1 VSAEQQVPEG
11 VDPETGEVTEPPTP
25 EPEPDTPFEEPEP
38 ETEPP
43 EEEPEE
49 GEPEA
54 KALTVADVAAM
65 SEQEVEAGIRSGQIS
80 EDLLNKAV
88 AKQERD
94 AAKTAEKLEAE
105 RQRHQG
111 RLAEILQE
119 DILRLVPCELCRADL
134 AGWIDSTGPI
144 PEEVKQRVRIQIGD
158 REPENWQEDPHSAR
172 CSACDGL
179 GEVQTGSRVRGQE
192 VMPCVDCGG
201 KGWQPT
207 DDTRSGLRPPA
218 VVPHPPILATDE
230 GNGAAVSHPAL
241 SAEDQAEIKRLQG
254 KGIVV
259 IVPQPA

>member
-25 EPEPDTPFEEPEP
+25 EPEPEQPFEEPEP
-38 ETEPP
+38 GAEPV
-43 EEEPEE
+43 EPELDPE
-49 GEPEA
+49 PEPEA
-54 KALTVADVAAM
+54 ELTDA
-65 SEQEVEAGIRSGQIS
+65 QI
-80 EDLLNKAV
+80 A
-88 AKQERD
+88 
-94 AAKTAEKLEAE
+94 KLEAKAEKDAQKLRE
-105 RQRHQG
+105 RLDAEAERHRT

-119 DILRLVPCELCRADL
+119 DVLSLVPCELCRADL
-134 AGWIDSTGPI
+134 AGWVETHVPLPD
-144 PEEVKQRVRIQIGD
+144 EVKQRVRIQIGD

-207 DDTRSGLRPPA
+207 DETRQGFRPAP
-218 VVPHPPILATDE
+218 VFTPPVPGVPEE
-230 GNGAAVSHPAL
+230 GNGATVSHPAL
-241 SAEDQAEIKRLQG
+241 SSEDQAEIKRLQG